1 MFFNKIFN
9 FYWKNSPVFWDAFP
23 IPFPIGQFIVQY
35 FKEQGLQHNCILL
48 QWRGHR
54 RSNCPEVSKESYE
67 KRGYPMKTL
76 SIDIGGTALKAGL
89 VSESAQIQEFREVP
103 TFAGEGADAVMERV
117 VRLAREFSGY
127 DLLGIS
133 TAGQIN
139 PRTGEVILYTDS
151 IPGYTGSNLKTYFE
165 AALGVPAAVDNDA
178 NCMAMGEYAYGAAKG
193 HPDFLSLVY
202 GTGIGGALVQ
212 NGKIYYGSRYSA
224 GEFGHMVTHFGG
236 RVCKCGKQGCYEAYA
251 SASALTRLAE
261 EKTGQAL
268 SGREIM
274 KRLDDPVVDGLFS
287 QWIDEVAC
295 GLASLIHI
303 FDPPLVV
310 LGGGILSPPQTI
322 QRIKNRLP
330 HFLRES
336 YQGVPLCQAA
346 LGNQAGMLGAA
357 HLAMNLSNSL

>member
-1 MFFNKIFN
+1 MKIL
-9 FYWKNSPVFWDAFP
+9 A
-23 IPFPIGQFIVQY
+23 
-35 FKEQGLQHNCILL
+35 
-48 QWRGHR
+48 
-54 RSNCPEVSKESYE
+54 
-67 KRGYPMKTL
+67 
-76 SIDIGGTALKAGL
+76 IDIGGTALKAGL
-89 VSESAQIQEFREVP
+89 VDESAQVLEFREAP

-117 VRLAREFSGY
+117 VRLAKEFCGY
-127 DLLGIS
+127 ERLGIS

-139 PRTGEVILYTDS
+139 PHTGEVILYTDS

-165 AALGVPAAVDNDA
+165 AALGIPVAVDNDA

-212 NGKIYYGSRYSA
+212 NGRIYYGSRYSA

-251 SASALTRLAE
+251 SAFALTRLVE
-261 EKTGQAL
+261 ERIGQAL
-268 SGREIM
+268 SGREIT
-274 KRLDDPVVDGLFS
+274 KRLDDPVVEGLFS
-287 QWIDEVAC
+287 QWIDEVSC

-310 LGGGILSPPQTI
+310 LGGGIMSPPQTI
-322 QRIKNRLP
+322 RRIENRLP

-336 YQGVPLCQAA
+336 YQGVPILGAA

-357 HLAMNLSNSL
+357 HLAMELPNSR